1 MISELEVKKI
11 LDSIQK
17 SVIQGNSEKTLSL
30 VKKAIGKGIDPV
42 IIIDN
47 GLVKGIRTV
56 GEKFENGE
64 FFLPDLVMGSNA
76 MQKGIELL
84 APQMAKDKKERK
96 VVGKY
101 LLGTV
106 QGDIHDIGKN
116 LIKIMFEAAGWT
128 VHDLGS
134 DVQLSRFVDEQKR
147 IGADVIGM
155 SALMTTSLLAM
166 PKAVK
171 MIRELD
177 TKVAIMLGGAP
188 VSLEIAKS
196 YGADGYA
203 CNAGE
208 AVSEAN
214 AMLSRL
220 GR

>member
-1 MISELEVKKI
+1 
-11 LDSIQK
+11 
-17 SVIQGNSEKTLSL
+17 
-30 VKKAIGKGIDPV
+30 
-42 IIIDN
+42 
-47 GLVKGIRTV
+47 
-56 GEKFENGE
+56 
-64 FFLPDLVMGSNA
+64 
-76 MQKGIELL
+76 
-84 APQMAKDKKERK
+84 
-96 VVGKY
+96 
-101 LLGTV
+101 
-106 QGDIHDIGKN
+106 
-116 LIKIMFEAAGWT
+116 MFEAAGWM

-171 MIRELD
+171 MIREQD

-208 AVSEAN
+208 VVSEAN
-214 AMLSRL
+214 AMLTRL